1 MPTLLSVHTLGIIPR
16 LWFLPL
22 FSCLNPFDFQNLSFY
37 NMLPTD
43 QPAIFIFSN
52 HVEVIFEKYKKKT
65 KNE

>member
-1 MPTLLSVHTLGIIPR
+1 
-16 LWFLPL
+16 
-22 FSCLNPFDFQNLSFY
+22 
-37 NMLPTD
+37 MLPTD